1 MRRPKIQ
8 PIDVMGSS
16 TEQGINL
23 ASLIAAFLWLFGLI
37 VACGLIVWLA
47 WALTNL

>member
-1 MRRPKIQ
+1 MKRPKIQ
-8 PIDVMGSS
+8 PIDVMGS

-37 VACGLIVWLA
+37 VACGLIAWLV